1 MKGEKKGAKAEKK
14 GPALFSWTKGGPEK
28 EGAPLSWTQRGQSPA
43 LRALPSF
50 GPFSYPKN
58 LFSSGERKGRSPE
71 ERKKYFLSLE
81 AEKGFA
87 LFSPFLEAPFGRAE
101 RAEQGFAI
109 LALILFNESKHPLI
123 NRINPI
129 NLLLIYDTI
138 LYLKEM
144 YIL

>member
-1 MKGEKKGAKAEKK
+1 MKGEKKGARAEKK

-28 EGAPLSWTQRGQSPA
+28 EGPPLSWTQRGQSPA

-58 LFSSGERKGRSPE
+58 LFSSG
-71 ERKKYFLSLE
+71 
-81 AEKGFA
+81 
-87 LFSPFLEAPFGRAE
+87 
-101 RAEQGFAI
+101 FAI
-109 LALILFNESKHPLI
+109 PALILFNEGKHPLI

-138 LYLKEM
+138 LYIKEM